1 MLQFEFLNLREI
13 TMTVINY
20 HLQLLGES
28 VKIFMVLVDLQ
39 ILLNGV
45 QTQITQQENLHRR
58 SLLPF
63 RYFT

>member
-45 QTQITQQENLHRR
+45 QTQITQQENLHR
-58 SLLPF
+58 
-63 RYFT
+63 